1 MAVKITK
8 GVVKITKG
16 IDVSEHQGVIDWA
29 KVAKDGVQFA
39 VLRAGYGRELSQKDK
54 QFERNYARAKAAGIK
69 VGAYWYSYANSVEHG
84 EQEAKTCL
92 KVLEGKRFDLPIFFD
107 QEYEPEILKLSN
119 NARTNIILKFVQ
131 TIKAAGYECGLY
143 SSTNFIT
150 TKLQADRLTAY
161 PLWLAEYGSNLHY
174 AGKVWAWQ
182 YTSKGRVNGIK
193 GNVDCNHGY
202 FAQPQTGNTDLLRKG
217 DRGDDVKLLQHRLN
231 LVGGQLTEDGIW
243 GVKTDQAVRNY
254 QYKADL
260 TVDGIV
266 GPKTQAALIRDAIL
280 ARAAEIGAYMVKH
293 KWHYKD
299 GTYKAKDTWAATRA
313 LSKPGSSCSHFVS
326 WVLQDVGLL
335 TAGKRISHDN
345 GKVTGTGNLLGCQVI
360 QAKGKTWDKLA
371 DLRPGDVCV
380 WDSNLAIYAGDGK
393 WYDAGGP
400 FRSNTKDGR
409 YTNVGPVAPYY
420 DRSKPIY
427 YLVRA
432 KN

>member
-1 MAVKITK
+1 MAL
-8 GVVKITKG
+8 KG
-16 IDVSEHQGVIDWA
+16 IDVSEWQGTIDWRE
-29 KVAKDGVQFA
+29 VAKDGVQFA
-39 VLRAGYGRELSQKDK
+39 VIHAGYGRELSQKDK
-54 QFERNYARAKAAGIK
+54 YFERNYAGARAAGIK
-69 VGAYWYSYANSVEHG
+69 VGAFWYSYADSVARA
-84 EQEAKTCL
+84 EQEARTCL
-92 KVLEGKRFDLPIFFD
+92 KVLDGKHLDLPVFFD
-107 QEYEPEILKLSN
+107 QEYEPGILKLSTKT
-119 NARTNIILKFVQ
+119 RTDIVLKFLE
-131 TIKAAGYECGLY
+131 TIKAAGRPCGLY
-143 SSTNFIT
+143 SSTDFIT
-150 TKLQADRLTAY
+150 TKLQANRLTAY
-161 PLWLAEYGSNLHY
+161 PLWIAEYGSKLHY
-174 AGKVWAWQ
+174 TGKVWAWQ
-182 YTSKGRVNGIK
+182 YTDKGRVAGIK
-193 GNVDCNHGY
+193 GRVDMDHGY
-202 FAQPQTGNTDLLRKG
+202 FAQPHTASPDLLRKG

-231 LVGGQLTEDGIW
+231 LLGSQLTEDGIW

-254 QYKADL
+254 QYKAGL
-260 TVDGIV
+260 IVDGIV

-299 GTYKAKDTWAATRA
+299 ATYKAKDTWTATKA

-335 TAGKRISHDN
+335 TEGKRISHDG

-360 QAKGKTWDKLA
+360 QAKGKTWDKLD

-380 WDSNLAIYAGDGK
+380 WDSNLAIYAGSGK

-420 DRSKPIY
+420 DRTEPVY

-432 KN
+432 KV